1 MILCLFVIFYVLV
14 ERAMSPAQ
22 SEDSGLATDRGTT
35 YATISLPRDNVNAM
49 GIVFAGK
56 YLYIICMYFELLT
69 YYLSRKISK
78 KICFLIN
85 YFIVYI
91 IFTKYANTL
100 LMNYSKGW
108 KIKKFNYIIL
118 KIFFY

>member
-56 YLYIICMYFELLT
+56 YLYIICIYFELLT
-69 YYLSRKISK
+69 YYLSRKISIK
-78 KICFLIN
+78 NMFLDLLFYCF
-85 YFIVYI
+85 YF
-91 IFTKYANTL
+91 FTKYANKL
-100 LMNYSKGW
+100 LTTYSKG
-108 KIKKFNYIIL
+108 
-118 KIFFY
+118 